1 MMHFGNMT
9 GWGMGLW
16 WIGGLIMMALFIWLL
31 YLLFTRISSGNR
43 FQHETARDILA
54 KRFARGEI
62 TKEEYDSMLKSL

>member
-1 MMHFGNMT
+1 
-9 GWGMGLW
+9 
-16 WIGGLIMMALFIWLL
+16 MMALFIWLL
-31 YLLFTRISSGNR
+31 YLLFTRTSSGSR

>member
-1 MMHFGNMT
+1 MHFGNMT
-9 GWGMGLW
+9 GWGMGFW
-16 WIGGLIMMALFIWLL
+16 WIGCLIMMALFIWLL
-31 YLLFTRISSGNR
+31 YLLFTRTSSGSR